1 MCMYHELHE
10 ASMNTDYFRIWKGI
24 DRLVARN
31 QLCWRAEYALTYVL
45 SQTDETPSA
54 GCGASSAYAQPLS
67 RANYH
72 LSRSVGEIE
81 MANEAIS
88 HLFRG
93 QLRRRTSGKLTRQSK
108 ILRELLARF
117 KAVTAELNETSE
129 PFKAKREVL
138 DTLYRS
144 CDDFINVIVSVRKSL
159 IGDPHCAD
167 LADRLQQQ
175 EIKLRSLRARAGEWR
190 DDPSRKVAENLRQF
204 LAECQDVDR
213 ELKDIKLKALQ
224 SCLDLGLI
232 VFNSRG
238 RMLQAS
244 DSE

>member
-24 DRLVARN
+24 ETLVSRN

-54 GCGASSAYAQPLS
+54 GCSATSAYALPLS

-93 QLRRRTSGKLTRQSK
+93 KLRRRTSGKLTRQTK
-108 ILRELLARF
+108 ILRELLAQF

-129 PFKAKREVL
+129 PFKGKCEVL
-138 DTLYRS
+138 QNLYLS
-144 CDDFINVIVSVRKSL
+144 CDDFINVIVPVRRSL
-159 IGDPHCAD
+159 IGDPYCAD
-167 LADRLQQQ
+167 LSERLHQQ
-175 EIKLRSLRARAGEWR
+175 EIKLRSLRAQAADWR
-190 DDPSRKVAENLRQF
+190 DNPSQKVAENLREF
-204 LAECQDVDR
+204 LAECQEIDR

-224 SCLDLGLI
+224 NCLDLGLI
-232 VFNSRG
+232 LFNSRG
-238 RMLQAS
+238 RMLKATDS
-244 DSE
+244 D